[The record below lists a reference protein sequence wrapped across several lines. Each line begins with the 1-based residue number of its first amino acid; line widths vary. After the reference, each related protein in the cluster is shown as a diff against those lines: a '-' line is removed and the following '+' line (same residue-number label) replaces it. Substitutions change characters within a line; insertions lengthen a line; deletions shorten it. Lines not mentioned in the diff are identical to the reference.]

1 MPKKM
6 GIREAVGGVVDY
18 YETLPKGDSQRIVY
32 RKIIVDFLANI
43 TGEFLGDVD
52 KELE

>member
-6 GIREAVGGVVDY
+6 SIREAVGGVVDY
-18 YETLPKGDSQRIVY
+18 YENLPKGDEQRKLY
-32 RKIIVDFLANI
+32 RKFIVEFLANI